1 MHFVCNFACVIYIY
15 LIVLVRDD
23 KGDVRDRLL
32 RRRRGGGV
40 LLRPHHLLRHHL
52 EGVQPALGQDG
63 LGERK
68 GVGHCVFFL
77 WGNMFV
83 AHLLLPVDD
92 PVPGHDDLGSVRPVR
107 LHRRARLEPQLE
119 ERGAV
124 ALKAEGEGARAA
136 GVAVAGHHLE
146 NRGALQF

>member
-1 MHFVCNFACVIYIY
+1 MCSFY

-23 KGDVRDRLL
+23 EGDVRHRLL

-63 LGERK
+63 LGKKQELNIAFSSCGGR
-68 GVGHCVFFL
+68 
-77 WGNMFV
+77 N
-83 AHLLLPVDD
+83 HLLLPVDD

-124 ALKAEGEGARAA
+124 ALQAEGEGARAA
-136 GVAVAGHHLE
+136 GVAVAGDHLE
-146 NRGALQF
+146 NGGALQF